1 MGLRDDAVEKL
12 QIFLSEHYQSSV
24 KIKNFK
30 KLSGGAIQENWGFQ
44 LTVDEGP
51 SKGIHNLVLR
61 CDAPSSVSA
70 SHSRADEYRLLRTA
84 FDAGVR
90 VPKPYIVCTDHQIF
104 GVDFFI
110 MTRMAGIAHGHIMTR
125 GPENPELAY
134 DLGRQL
140 AKIHSLKPGL
150 ESLDFLGPE
159 KGNPA
164 LALIKLYCRYLDE
177 TGLPYPA
184 LEWGLKWL
192 ENHAPKT
199 SDQVLCHRDFR
210 TGNYMVDDGKLTAI
224 LDWEFSGWGD
234 RLEDIGWFTARC
246 WRFKSPERSAGGIA
260 DAEDFYQGYE
270 DESGYQ
276 INKTAVFYWQVMAH
290 VRWAVIAV
298 QQNWR
303 HVSGVE
309 PSLELALTGHVVPE
323 LEWQILT
330 MIKNAS
336 KGVSHG

>member
-1 MGLRDDAVEKL
+1 MGLRDDSVAKL
-12 QIFLSEHYQSSV
+12 QQFLSAHYKSPV
-24 KIKNFK
+24 DIKNLK

-44 LTVDEGP
+44 LIVDEGP
-51 SKGIHNLVLR
+51 CKGCHDLVLR

-70 SHSRADEYRLLRTA
+70 SHSRASEYTVLRA
-84 FDAGVR
+84 AYDAGVR
-90 VPKPYIVCTDHQIF
+90 VPEPYVVCTDHQIF

-110 MTRMAGIAHGHIMTR
+110 MARMAGVAHGHIITR
-125 GPENPELAY
+125 GPAKPELAY

-150 ESLDFLGPE
+150 EDLNFLGPVDD
-159 KGNPA
+159 NPA
-164 LALIKLYCRYLDE
+164 LSAIKLYRSYLDE
-177 TGLPYPA
+177 TGWPYPA

-199 SDQVLCHRDFR
+199 PDPVLCHRDFR
-210 TGNYMVDDGKLTAI
+210 TGNYLVDDGKLSAI

-246 WRFKSPERSAGGIA
+246 WRFKSPVRSAGGISEA
-260 DAEDFYQGYE
+260 KDFYRGYE
-270 DESGYQ
+270 YESGYQ
-276 INKTAVFYWQVMAH
+276 IDKTAVFYWQVMAH

-298 QQNWR
+298 QQNQR

-330 MIKNAS
+330 MIKNSAEG
-336 KGVSHG
+336 K